1 MKKFVWIMI
10 LGLVPFLMQAN
21 NTVPQETY
29 EASGDQV
36 KKTTYYADGTV
47 KEIGYYTDKKL
58 DGQWL
63 RYDEKGDLQ
72 TVAFYKDG
80 KKNGVWTFIKP
91 NEILTVEYM
100 NNKVVNTVA
109 IR

>member
-1 MKKFVWIMI
+1 
-10 LGLVPFLMQAN
+10 
-21 NTVPQETY
+21 
-29 EASGDQV
+29 
-36 KKTTYYADGTV
+36 V

-63 RYDEKGDLQ
+63 RYNEKGDLQ

>member
-1 MKKFVWIMI
+1 MI
-10 LGLVPFLMQAN
+10 LGLAPFVMQAN

-36 KKTTYYADGTV
+36 QKTTYYTDGTV

-63 RYDEKGDLQ
+63 RYDENGDLQ